1 MKISQQI
8 EFDFSRV
15 ISPPNEKKMGSISFR
30 AGETFKRR
38 LEDSAREKGI
48 SVSDLCTEYAIK
60 GLMADLRD
68 SAFLELYADKP
79 LRDVIKA

>member
-1 MKISQQI
+1 M
-8 EFDFSRV
+8 R
-15 ISPPNEKKMGSISFR
+15 KKWVQYRLGPVKHY
-30 AGETFKRR
+30 KRR

-68 SAFLELYADKP
+68 SAFQELYADKP
-79 LRDVIKA
+79 LRDVNKA